1 MLSFAPT
8 ELDGVVQ
15 FQRHPPSDA
24 RGSFPRLYC
33 PAAFAKAGISF
44 NAVQINLSAN
54 HSTHTL
60 RGMHYQNAPF
70 AEAKVV
76 QVVSGKIFDVVADM
90 RPDSATYLQWQG
102 FELSRDN
109 GCGLYVPEGCAH
121 GFLTLSDDADVLYV
135 MGRMYEPGHA
145 AGFRYD
151 DPAFGIEWP
160 AQPKMIAQADLDW
173 APITA

>member
-1 MLSFAPT
+1 M
-8 ELDGVVQ
+8 Q
-15 FQRHPPSDA
+15 FQRLPPSDA
-24 RGSFPRLYC
+24 RGSFARLYC
-33 PAAFAKAGISF
+33 PEAFARAGITF
-44 NAVQINLSAN
+44 NAVQMNLSAN
-54 HSTHTL
+54 DRAHTL
-60 RGMHYQNAPF
+60 RGMHYHHAPF

-76 QVVSGKIFDVVADM
+76 QVVSGKIYDVVADM
-90 RPDSATYLQWQG
+90 RPDSATYMQWQS

-121 GFLTLSDDADVLYV
+121 GFLSLSDNADVLYV

-173 APITA
+173 SSFSEKP